1 METVFRKKRG
11 MIQAPGKY
19 HMLIVKSIDSSVLA
33 DSTIALGHFLFG
45 F

>member
-1 METVFRKKRG
+1 
-11 MIQAPGKY
+11 
-19 HMLIVKSIDSSVLA
+19 MLIIKSIDSSVLA